1 MSSKSSSNDSKKY
14 LTISFWQV
22 NQFWREQVI
31 TGFEGGKV
39 IYGES
44 MKYSD
49 KSKDYFDKLLADRM
63 KRTRALTQFKN
74 NSI

>member
-1 MSSKSSSNDSKKY
+1 MKSSSNEGAKY
-14 LTISFWQV
+14 RLISFWQS

-31 TGFEGGKV
+31 IGFEGGKV
-39 IYGES
+39 IYGETQ
-44 MKYSD
+44 KYSE

>member
-1 MSSKSSSNDSKKY
+1 MSKSSSNDGKNPHEILSEV
-14 LTISFWQV
+14 II
-22 NQFWREQVI
+22 FWREHVI
-31 TGFEGGKV
+31 VSIENGKV
-39 IYGES
+39 IYGETQ
-44 MKYSD
+44 KYSD